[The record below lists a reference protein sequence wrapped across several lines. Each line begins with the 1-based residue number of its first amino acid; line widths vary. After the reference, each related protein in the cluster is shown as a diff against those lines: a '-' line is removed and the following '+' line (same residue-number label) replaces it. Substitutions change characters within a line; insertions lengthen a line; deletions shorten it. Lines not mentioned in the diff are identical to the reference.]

1 MTRATIRKRTGR
13 RARRRPGFLAF
24 MAYKVRIATLRV
36 KA

>member
-1 MTRATIRKRTGR
+1 MRKRTGR

-24 MAYKVRIATLRV
+24 MAYKVRIATLRL